1 MTTGRSDSMTNISS
15 LNTTSNHFGFTLQTS
30 SGDTISLSMYDDKSV
45 SLDASCGKCGRSI
58 SMSLRHEYGYSF
70 HYEGN
75 GIDAQDRKEIEE
87 AMKIV
92 KPIFKEFLK
101 HVEKSDKIPGFREL
115 TNIAQVLR
123 DELPEPGT
131 PDTRNLLKNR
141 TVDTMDGVLALFERN
156 DKLLESA
163 KALFDKMFDRTNRL
177 DLFV

>member
-1 MTTGRSDSMTNISS
+1 MTNISS

-101 HVEKSDKIPGFREL
+101 HVKKSDGMPGFREL
-115 TNIAQVLR
+115 TNLSQVLK
-123 DELPEPGT
+123 DELPKPKNPET
-131 PDTRNLLKNR
+131 HNMLKDR
-141 TVDTMDGVLALFERN
+141 TVDAMDDVLTLFAQN
-156 DKLLESA
+156 DKLIQSA
-163 KALFDKMFDRTNRL
+163 KALFDKIFDEAKRL
-177 DLFV
+177 DFFV